1 MVYDYIIKAMGV
13 RDMSSTV
20 GYLIIG
26 MWSRYQRQF
35 NADDP
40 RIAEMIND
48 VGCGE
53 AGVVELITDG
63 AELVND
69 IVMEAVEWDLV
80 PVEFNFDATHLDKTG
95 RREDSLDAAVWDAI
109 YNRSGVRVATESW
122 LKKHM
127 GTVLR
132 ED

>member
-1 MVYDYIIKAMGV
+1 
-13 RDMSSTV
+13 MSSTV

-48 VGCGE
+48 AGCGE

-109 YNRSGVRVATESW
+109 YNRSGVRVATENW